1 MAKNKKEVIEITDE
15 GIIAVDGLVADFEY
29 LYDKIKTKSCDIVMT
44 NKASYLCLLVPFEHW
59 LSDRVSEEEFK
70 KTVAYIKNEW
80 QKNLEWIKMV
90 EPEDIIKISKEN
102 GYKSIRLLAS
112 VNNIAANKLYQRI
125 GFKNKGKVRLY
136 NNEYI
141 AYEYVMV

>member
-70 KTVAYIKNEW
+70 RTVAYIK
-80 QKNLEWIKMV
+80 M
-90 EPEDIIKISKEN
+90 N
-102 GYKSIRLLAS
+102 GTKTLNGL
-112 VNNIAANKLYQRI
+112 KW
-125 GFKNKGKVRLY
+125 
-136 NNEYI
+136 
-141 AYEYVMV
+141 